1 VIHPLSPSHVD
12 GKVLRR
18 DLTRAAHE
26 HSGDETAQRA
36 AAVVILKAAWASGR
50 ERTRAELEAG
60 AGGLE
65 TARALSRVADE
76 LVSALYDFTT
86 VHVYRA
92 RNPTEGERLAICAG
106 GGYGRG
112 ELAPFSDLDLHFVR
126 AYKMTPWIESVIET
140 MLYALYDLG
149 VAVGSS
155 ARSIEQ
161 AVALSKKDW
170 TVLTN
175 LFDLRRI
182 AGDAEHPEELARRL
196 RDEVF
201 QGRARE
207 FVAAKLT
214 ERDSRLARQGAS
226 RYMVEPEVKE
236 GKGGLRDLQTLD
248 WLARGVAAARGE
260 SAAAALL
267 FQREESRRY
276 ERASDFLWRVR
287 AFMHFTAARA
297 QDRLT
302 FDLQPEVARLMG
314 YEDAENAPAV
324 ERFMREYFLIARDVG
339 ALTRILCTKL
349 EAEEEKAAPKGIMGL
364 LTRRPKAKPLDDE
377 RFTIQAGRVSFS
389 DTTLPEREPATMI
402 ALFSAASKQNADVH
416 PDALSLVNHALDRMD
431 DHARSA
437 PETAEA
443 FFDVLLRP
451 KTAESALRLMNE
463 SGLLGAVVPE
473 FDHIVGRTQFNM
485 YHHYTVDEHTLRVIG
500 GLAALE
506 VGKMEGDTEFA
517 RSLFAKLSNRRC
529 LYLAALLHDVGK
541 GEGDQQIEGARLT
554 LDAARRLGLSGA
566 EVRLTSWLVGSH
578 LEMSD
583 FAQRRDLGD
592 PRTVVDFIK
601 VVSTTER
608 LRLLTLLTIADI
620 NAVGPGVWT
629 PWKRRLIH
637 DLYSLTEAAF
647 RGGRATAEQTKMM
660 LSERA
665 DSARAAL
672 LAQTGADAL
681 AFTETWTARL
691 EDAYWLEFDA
701 ESHVRHRDFGMSA
714 ATRGEKLDVDA
725 RWDEESGGVEL
736 LVLSPDRTGL
746 FAALTGAIAN
756 SSGDVRAARLYT
768 AADSTGLEFYLVTPP
783 TGSSE
788 ETDGGWLADLKQRV
802 LDAAGGRPPATPQE
816 VQISRREAVFEVRSI
831 VTFDNDASEEA
842 TVIEVSGRDRPGL
855 LVALATA
862 LAEMGIGV
870 TSANVESIGER
881 AMDVFYAVEPNG
893 GKIVHASRRG
903 AIKRR
908 LLAALEDADSS
919 TSTEGTPYASAPAS
933 AGR

>member
-1 VIHPLSPSHVD
+1 MHALNPSHVD
-12 GKVLRR
+12 GKVLREQ
-18 DLTRAAHE
+18 LTRAAHE
-26 HSGDETAQRA
+26 YSGNETAQRA
-36 AAVVILKAAWASGR
+36 AAVVILKAAWARGR
-50 ERTRAELEAG
+50 ELARAELEAG
-60 AGGLE
+60 AGGLD

-86 VHVYRA
+86 VHVHRA

-112 ELAPFSDLDLHFVR
+112 ELAPFSDLDLHFLR

-155 ARSIEQ
+155 ARSIDQ

-201 QGRARE
+201 HGRARE
-207 FVAAKLT
+207 FVAAKLA
-214 ERDSRLARQGAS
+214 ERDGRLARQGAS

-267 FQREESRRY
+267 FQREEARRY

-287 AFMHFTAARA
+287 AFMHFTAGRG

-314 YEDAENAPAV
+314 YEDTENAPGV
-324 ERFMREYFLIARDVG
+324 ELFMREYFLIARDVG

-364 LTRRPKAKPLDDE
+364 LTRRPKAKPLGDE
-377 RFTIQAGRVSFS
+377 RFTIEAGRVSFS

-402 ALFSAASKQNADVH
+402 SLFSAASKQNADVH
-416 PDALSLVNHALDRMD
+416 PDALSLVNHALERMD
-431 DHARSA
+431 ERTRRA

-443 FFDVLLRP
+443 FFDVLLRS

-463 SGLLGAVVPE
+463 SGLLGAVIPE

-506 VGKMEGDTEFA
+506 AGKMEGDKEFA
-517 RSLFAKLSNRRC
+517 TPLFAKLTNRRC

-554 LDAARRLGLSGA
+554 LDAAQRLGLGEA
-566 EVRLTSWLVGSH
+566 EARLTSWLVGSH

-583 FAQRRDLGD
+583 FAQRRDIGD
-592 PRTVVDFIK
+592 PRTIVDFIK
-601 VVSTTER
+601 IVSTTER

-629 PWKRRLIH
+629 PWKRRLIQE
-637 DLYSLTEAAF
+637 LYSLTEAAF

-665 DSARAAL
+665 DGAREIARKNHIAKGIAAKIPETPWGMGFICKLLNLNSGSATPANMSSSMAAK
-672 LAQTGADAL
+672 TVM
-681 AFTETWTARL
+681 T
-691 EDAYWLEFDA
+691 
-701 ESHVRHRDFGMSA
+701 
-714 ATRGEKLDVDA
+714 
-725 RWDEESGGVEL
+725 
-736 LVLSPDRTGL
+736 
-746 FAALTGAIAN
+746 
-756 SSGDVRAARLYT
+756 SSN
-768 AADSTGLEFYLVTPP
+768 
-783 TGSSE
+783 
-788 ETDGGWLADLKQRV
+788 
-802 LDAAGGRPPATPQE
+802 DAAIFT
-816 VQISRREAVFEVRSI
+816 
-831 VTFDNDASEEA
+831 
-842 TVIEVSGRDRPGL
+842 DRKS
-855 LVALATA
+855 V
-862 LAEMGIGV
+862 V
-870 TSANVESIGER
+870 
-881 AMDVFYAVEPNG
+881 
-893 GKIVHASRRG
+893 
-903 AIKRR
+903 
-908 LLAALEDADSS
+908 
-919 TSTEGTPYASAPAS
+919 
-933 AGR
+933 